1 MDRSALR
8 DRVRQILGET
18 TAADFWT
25 DAELNTLLNEA
36 LHRFTAEERWPWLA
50 TEGTSQLLAG
60 DSELDLVEGVAAS
73 RHLNLTLT
81 PASSTISYQPKRLS
95 APDGF
100 KMRSEYGTTT
110 GARPEYFYITSVS
123 DTTTEGGFTYVAKFI
138 PTTTDDIDVEY
149 QYSRVPATL
158 DGDTDV
164 PDLPVEFVMALAHHA
179 AGSAWLKEL
188 NSAKAAEQFELYGVI
203 VDQARSEYMSQTED
217 TLLIAGGEDPVYEWP
232 GDDTWSKRLPD
243 TLGP

>member
-50 TEGTSQLLAG
+50 TEATSSIPAG

-73 RHLNLTLT
+73 RHLNITLT
-81 PASSTISYQPKRLS
+81 PADGTISYQPKRLS
-95 APDGF
+95 APEGF

-110 GARPEYFYITSVS
+110 GARPEYYYITSVS
-123 DTTTEGGFTYVAKFI
+123 DTDEGDFTYVAKFI
-138 PTTTDDIDVEY
+138 PTPTGDIDVEY
-149 QYSRVPATL
+149 QYSRVPPTL
-158 DGDTDV
+158 DGDSDI
-164 PDLPVEFVMALAHHA
+164 PDLPVEFHMALAHHA

-188 NSAKAAEQFELYGVI
+188 NSAKAQEQFELYSVI
-203 VDQARSEYMSQTED
+203 VEQAREEYTAQTED
-217 TLLIAGGEDPVYEWP
+217 TLLIAGGEEPTYEFP
-232 GDDTWSKRLPD
+232 GDETWSRRLPD